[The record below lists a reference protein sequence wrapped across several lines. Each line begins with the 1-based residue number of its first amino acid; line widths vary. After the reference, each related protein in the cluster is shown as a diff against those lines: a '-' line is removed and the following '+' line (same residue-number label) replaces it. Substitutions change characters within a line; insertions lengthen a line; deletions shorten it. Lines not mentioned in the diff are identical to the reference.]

1 MKVKVRIKQDGCS
14 PLITDGQYVLIRA
27 TKNPYFV

>member
-1 MKVKVRIKQDGCS
+1 MKVRVRIKHDVRS

-27 TKNPYFV
+27 TRNPCFV